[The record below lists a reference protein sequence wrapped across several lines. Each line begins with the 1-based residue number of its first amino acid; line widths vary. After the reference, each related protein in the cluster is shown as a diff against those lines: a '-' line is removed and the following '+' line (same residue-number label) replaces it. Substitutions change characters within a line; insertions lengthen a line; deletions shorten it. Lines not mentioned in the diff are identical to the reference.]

1 MKNGGALLKKA
12 RTRAGLTQR
21 ALAARAEVPQS
32 TVGRIET
39 GAIEPR
45 IDTLLRLL
53 HASGHDLELTARLG
67 EGVDRAQIRERLALT
82 PRQRLAELTKAAA
95 AIRGVREGAQADQ
108 PNR

>member
-1 MKNGGALLKKA
+1 MANGGMLLRRA
-12 RTRAGLTQR
+12 RTRAGMTQR
-21 ALAARAEVPQS
+21 SLAARAGVPQS

-53 HASGHDLELTARLG
+53 RASGHDLELGARLG

-82 PRQRLAELTKAAA
+82 PRQRLQELTVAAA
-95 AIRGVREGAQADQ
+95 AMRQLHGRARKR
-108 PNR
+108 PS

>member
-1 MKNGGALLKKA
+1 MTQRSLAV
-12 RTRAGLTQR
+12 RAG
-21 ALAARAEVPQS
+21 VPQS

-53 HASGHDLELTARLG
+53 HASGHDLELGVRLG

-82 PRQRLAELTKAAA
+82 PRQRIEELTSAAA
-95 AIRGVREGAQADQ
+95 AVRRLHGRARKRAS
-108 PNR
+108 

>member
-1 MKNGGALLKKA
+1 MEIGGVLLRKA
-12 RTRAGLTQR
+12 RTRAGMTQR
-21 ALAARAEVPQS
+21 SLATRAGVPQS

-53 HASGHDLELTARLG
+53 HASGHDLELGVRLG

-82 PRQRLAELTKAAA
+82 PRQRLEDLTVAAA
-95 AIRGVREGAQADQ
+95 AVRRLRGRSRKRAS
-108 PNR
+108 

>member
-1 MKNGGALLKKA
+1 MRNGYVLLRTA

-21 ALAARAEVPQS
+21 SLAARAGVPQS
-32 TVGRIET
+32 TIGRIET

-53 HASGHDLELTARLG
+53 HASGHDLELGRRLG

-82 PRQRLAELTKAAA
+82 PHQRLEDLTAAA
-95 AIRGVREGAQADQ
+95 AAVRRLQGRVRKRTQ
-108 PNR
+108 